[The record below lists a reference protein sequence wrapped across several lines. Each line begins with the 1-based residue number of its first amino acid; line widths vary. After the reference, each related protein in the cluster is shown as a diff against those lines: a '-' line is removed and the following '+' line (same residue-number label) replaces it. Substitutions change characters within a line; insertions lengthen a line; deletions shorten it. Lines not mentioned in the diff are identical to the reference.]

1 LFLSGRA
8 TIDFMDAS
16 TPSPSRSRS
25 FGRTIIAGLV
35 LLVAAW
41 LLLHVLV
48 HLVVFLAT
56 IVAVV
61 FAVVAVVWAL
71 KVLL

>member
-1 LFLSGRA
+1 MEESQPSG
-8 TIDFMDAS
+8 
-16 TPSPSRSRS
+16 PSRSKS
-25 FGRTIIAGLV
+25 VGRTIVAGLV

-41 LLLHVLV
+41 LLLHILF

-61 FAVVAVVWAL
+61 LAVVAVVWAL
-71 KVLL
+71 KILL